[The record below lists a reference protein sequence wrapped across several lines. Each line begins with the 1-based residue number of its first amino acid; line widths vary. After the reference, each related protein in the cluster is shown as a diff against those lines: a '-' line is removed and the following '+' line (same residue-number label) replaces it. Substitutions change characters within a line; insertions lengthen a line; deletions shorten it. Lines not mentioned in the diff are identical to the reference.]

1 MKLSRYT
8 FCPICKVDVG
18 CLLGLLGLLELG
30 IVNVVSSTVY
40 LVGHYHRHDHRHDT
54 CSNE

>member
-54 CSNE
+54 CNND